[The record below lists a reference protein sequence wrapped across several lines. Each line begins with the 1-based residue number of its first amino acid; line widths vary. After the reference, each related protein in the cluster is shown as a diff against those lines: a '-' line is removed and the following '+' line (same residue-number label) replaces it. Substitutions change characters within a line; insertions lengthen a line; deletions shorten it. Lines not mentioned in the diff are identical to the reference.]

1 MTFSLFLVGI
11 MMAVDTIVEKLKNM
25 SKQVTTP
32 EEIAQVSLDQTLL
45 SVYTSVHSFY
55 NRTIVPRTTLL
66 VL

>member
-32 EEIAQVSLDQTLL
+32 EEIAQVSLDQTLP

-55 NRTIVPRTTLL
+55 
-66 VL
+66 